1 MSPRKALLSVLQLFA
16 GFSFFAAAIFFF
28 TLPFLPK
35 VRLQISDLLLASPE
49 VCHKVGAVF
58 LTVSF
63 IVIGGFYFLT
73 RGRSLTIRMEGE
85 ERKTTVSAAV
95 IERTLD
101 ACLRSH
107 FNGSVTLTDVIVL
120 SGNKLEIEV
129 CLTPLKEVLREELF
143 ADVQKQIIPL
153 LSERFG
159 YSKPCD
165 LIVTLSK

>member
-1 MSPRKALLSVLQLFA
+1 MLSVLQLFA

-35 VRLQISDLLLASPE
+35 VRLQISDLLLVSPE
-49 VCHKVGAVF
+49 VCHRVGAALF
-58 LTVSF
+58 TASF
-63 IVIGGFYFLT
+63 VLIGGFYFLS

-85 ERKTTVSAAV
+85 ERKTTISAAL
-95 IERTLD
+95 IKKTLD
-101 ACLRSH
+101 ACFRNH
-107 FNGSVTLTDVIVL
+107 FNGSVTLTDIVVL
-120 SGNKLEIEV
+120 SGGNLEIEV
-129 CLTPLKEVLREELF
+129 CLTPVEEHLREELF
-143 ADVQKQIIPL
+143 ADVQKRIVPL